1 MKVLVG
7 LIERVLLA
15 TADSSIKLSH
25 RDVIRTHEHDALFD
39 VDDGSSYGFIANLIT
54 S

>member
-7 LIERVLLA
+7 LIERVPLA
-15 TADSSIKLSH
+15 ADSSIKLSH